1 MNWTLG
7 ETTANQEEKGR
18 VRFRKFKV
26 SWGQL
31 KTQKKS
37 FYFIYLFRPIFYSI
51 EMAGVI
57 GMTVARQRLE
67 TNKARD
73 ELQRLQSENKQ
84 MERLMECQNVQ
95 IKDLQLKN
103 QQMQLLFH
111 DLQADNSK
119 LKSLRRAQKENR
131 REERE
136 KRKEEGV
143 GEDDDRERKDKK
155 KSKKHKK
162 EKKEKHHKSSKS
174 KRKDK
179 TENESK
185 VLEVV
190 QELEGEES
198 GSNSSDDDK

>member
-1 MNWTLG
+1 
-7 ETTANQEEKGR
+7 
-18 VRFRKFKV
+18 
-26 SWGQL
+26 
-31 KTQKKS
+31 
-37 FYFIYLFRPIFYSI
+37 
-51 EMAGVI
+51 MAGVI

-198 GSNSSDDDK
+198 GSNSSDDDKWPRGKITLTFTKNDTTTQVSAYISASQSPGDQQLCFIIA

>member
-1 MNWTLG
+1 
-7 ETTANQEEKGR
+7 
-18 VRFRKFKV
+18 
-26 SWGQL
+26 
-31 KTQKKS
+31 
-37 FYFIYLFRPIFYSI
+37 
-51 EMAGVI
+51 MAGVI

-162 EKKEKHHKSSKS
+162 EKKREAP
-174 KRKDK
+174 
-179 TENESK
+179 
-185 VLEVV
+185 
-190 QELEGEES
+190 
-198 GSNSSDDDK
+198 